1 MSNKSKSSE
10 NAVMNNTEVKE
21 EVNTEAKKKY
31 VLTYPDIICYVCA
44 LVLCL
49 VPFTPFMSEMDVDIH
64 AHVHEEVIDYEYE
77 NEIVN
82 FIYLNS
88 SFNTDS
94 AQNIVMS
101 ILAYFPILVAVMIV
115 VATILKKNG
124 IRYIMMALDVFTAIY
139 WIVVGNKVVAK
150 IFTGEL
156 YEPAAGYYMLLGAS
170 FIPIIISLIAI
181 TKEKNKVN
189 IEEQK

>member
-1 MSNKSKSSE
+1 
-10 NAVMNNTEVKE
+10 
-21 EVNTEAKKKY
+21 
-31 VLTYPDIICYVCA
+31 
-44 LVLCL
+44 
-49 VPFTPFMSEMDVDIH
+49 
-64 AHVHEEVIDYEYE
+64 
-77 NEIVN
+77 
-82 FIYLNS
+82 
-88 SFNTDS
+88 
-94 AQNIVMS
+94 
-101 ILAYFPILVAVMIV
+101 
-115 VATILKKNG
+115 
-124 IRYIMMALDVFTAIY
+124 MMALDVFTAIY